1 VSRSLPLFPLPLV
14 LFPGAVQPLH
24 IFEARYQRM
33 LADCLAGDREFGILC
48 RPRQLAENEIASG
61 TVGCIAHIEST
72 QPLGDGRSNIM
83 VMGTARFIFCQFID
97 DDAPYHMGLV
107 DVLEEPE
114 MAPGPL
120 TPLAT
125 RVRDAFSRVG
135 HAARE
140 MQDDPSPLPE
150 LPDDPS
156 MLSFAVA
163 QYIDLD
169 LADKQR
175 LLTAMAVDERLRQL
189 DAILSPLVG
198 ELEERAQVHGR
209 AKGNGKGYG
218 EIAPGP

>member
-1 VSRSLPLFPLPLV
+1 
-14 LFPGAVQPLH
+14 
-24 IFEARYQRM
+24 
-33 LADCLAGDREFGILC
+33 
-48 RPRQLAENEIASG
+48 
-61 TVGCIAHIEST
+61 
-72 QPLGDGRSNIM
+72 M
-83 VMGTARFIFCQFID
+83 VMGTARFILRQFVVKD
-97 DDAPYHMGLV
+97 TPYHMGLV
-107 DVLEEPE
+107 DLVEEPDV
-114 MAPGPL
+114 APGTL
-120 TPLAT
+120 SPLAT

-175 LLTAMAVDERLRQL
+175 LLTAMAADDRLRQL
-189 DAILSPLVG
+189 DSILSPLVA

-209 AKGNGKGYG
+209 AKGNGKGHG

>member
-1 VSRSLPLFPLPLV
+1 
-14 LFPGAVQPLH
+14 
-24 IFEARYQRM
+24 M
-33 LADCLAGDREFGILC
+33 LADCLAGDSEFGVLC
-48 RPRQLAENEIASG
+48 RSQNIAENEIPSG

-83 VMGTARFIFCQFID
+83 VMGTTRFIFREFIVNET
-97 DDAPYHMGLV
+97 PYFVGLV
-107 DVLEEPE
+107 DLVDEPE
-114 MAPGPL
+114 TAPGPL
-120 TPLAT
+120 TPLAI
-125 RVRDAFSRVG
+125 RVKEAFARVG

-150 LPDDPS
+150 LPDDPT

-175 LLTAMAVDERLRQL
+175 LLTAMAADERLRQL
-189 DAILSPLVG
+189 DVLLSPLVG

-209 AKGNGKGYG
+209 AKGNGKGHG

>member
-1 VSRSLPLFPLPLV
+1 
-14 LFPGAVQPLH
+14 
-24 IFEARYQRM
+24 M

-48 RPRQLAENEIASG
+48 RPRNIAENEIPTG

-83 VMGTARFIFCQFID
+83 VMGTARFIFRTFVAD
-97 DDAPYHMGLV
+97 AAPYHIGLV
-107 DVLEEPE
+107 DLIDEPE
-114 MAPGPL
+114 VASEPL

-125 RVRDAFSRVG
+125 RVRDAFARVG
-135 HAARE
+135 HAART

-150 LPDDPS
+150 LPADPS

-175 LLTAMAVDERLRQL
+175 LLTAMAADERLRQL
-189 DAILSPLVG
+189 DVLLSPLVG

-209 AKGNGKGYG
+209 AKGNGKGHG